1 MDMGQSEFV
10 LSHFFLLCLVKQQR
24 RVRESVQVRLV
35 EPLSET
41 TKRQFN
47 RNLRALVGRETE
59 HPLMVA

>member
-1 MDMGQSEFV
+1 MLEMGQSEFV

-24 RVRESVQVRLV
+24 PGMVRLV
-35 EPLSET
+35 EPLSRT